1 MRIVSA
7 IACAAL
13 APLFIAA
20 APEPVRL
27 QPNSPWVVDYG
38 QNSCRLIRG
47 FGQAEW
53 NTTFVMESRAPDEI
67 DLLVT
72 GRPLASPQNEVPA
85 RFLPVGG
92 KLFRGNAVLTVGNK
106 VPAVLWSSEIRML
119 PDDVIARE
127 ENDEKQRRRG
137 ANERPMPLDLAS
149 EQQLKL
155 DRERFA
161 DAATAFEIRPRGN
174 RSVILETGSMGA
186 PLKTFDKCVRDLA
199 KTWGIDPDLEER
211 IVRPVWAPANQQW
224 LSSNDYPATMLDKWK
239 ESEVSVRLLVDS
251 TGKVTKCTALSHFA
265 APDFN
270 TVTCAAISR
279 RAHFEPAELADGT
292 KVPSYVSQRVI
303 FRIGY

>member
-13 APLFIAA
+13 APLFVAA
-20 APEPVRL
+20 APEPVRP

-47 FGQAEW
+47 VRSGSVQWRSDVRDGKPGTRRNRSACDRQAIG
-53 NTTFVMESRAPDEI
+53 VPPKRSARQISA
-67 DLLVT
+67 
-72 GRPLASPQNEVPA
+72 GR
-85 RFLPVGG
+85 R
-92 KLFRGNAVLTVGNK
+92 KDLFRGNAVLTVGNK

-149 EQQLKL
+149 EQRLKL

-161 DAATAFEIRPRGN
+161 DAATAFEIRTRGN
-174 RSVILETGSMGA
+174 RSVISETGSMGA

-211 IVRPVWAPANQQW
+211 IVGPV
-224 LSSNDYPATMLDKWK
+224 LGT
-239 ESEVSVRLLVDS
+239 R
-251 TGKVTKCTALSHFA
+251 
-265 APDFN
+265 
-270 TVTCAAISR
+270 
-279 RAHFEPAELADGT
+279 EPAVVVVERLSGDDA
-292 KVPSYVSQRVI
+292 R
-303 FRIGY
+303 